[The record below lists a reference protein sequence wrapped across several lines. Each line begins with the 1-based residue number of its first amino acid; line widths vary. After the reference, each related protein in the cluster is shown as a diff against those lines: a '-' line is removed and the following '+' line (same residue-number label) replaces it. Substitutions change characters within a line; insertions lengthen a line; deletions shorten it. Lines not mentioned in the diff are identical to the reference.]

1 MPSIKP
7 NLKSNLKSQV
17 CFLTPSPLCPEKP
30 LFVFLPGMDGTGQ
43 LLRTQ
48 IADLETVFDIRCL
61 AIPPDDLST
70 WDELSAKVAALIE
83 AERDQRPAD
92 QPIYLCGESFGGC
105 LALKMAIHSP
115 HLLSHLVLINPASS
129 FHRQPLMRWGGQV
142 VRWVP
147 DLAYGSSAVG
157 LLPFLAA
164 LDRILPE
171 DRRVLLKAMKT
182 VPKQTSAWRMALLKS
197 FVLDTLPLHKIKQ
210 PVLMIASGS
219 DRLLPSIPDAQKL
232 SGLLPNAKLH
242 ILPYSGHACLLEK
255 DVNLYEIFESQNFL
269 VQPNVQGLYSSRI

>member
-1 MPSIKP
+1 MSSLKPS
-7 NLKSNLKSQV
+7 LESNLKHQV
-17 CFLTPSPLCPEKP
+17 CFLTPSPLNPEKP

-48 IADLETVFDIRCL
+48 IAALEAAFDIRCL
-61 AIPPDDLST
+61 SIPPDDLST

-105 LALKMAIHSP
+105 LALKMAVHSP
-115 HLLSHLVLINPASS
+115 HLLSHIVLINPASS
-129 FHRQPLMRWGGQV
+129 FHRQPLMRWGGSV

-147 DLAYGSSAVG
+147 DFAYGSSAVG

-164 LDRILPE
+164 LDRILPA

-182 VPKQTSAWRMALLKS
+182 VPKQTSAWRMALLRS
-197 FVLDTLPLHKIKQ
+197 FELEALPLHKIKQ

-219 DRLLPSIPDAQKL
+219 DRLLPSIADAHQL
-232 SGLLPNAKLH
+232 SSLLPNAKLY

-255 DVNLYEIFESQNFL
+255 DVNLYEIFKGQNFL
-269 VQPNVQGLYSSRI
+269 VQPNIKGLYSPC